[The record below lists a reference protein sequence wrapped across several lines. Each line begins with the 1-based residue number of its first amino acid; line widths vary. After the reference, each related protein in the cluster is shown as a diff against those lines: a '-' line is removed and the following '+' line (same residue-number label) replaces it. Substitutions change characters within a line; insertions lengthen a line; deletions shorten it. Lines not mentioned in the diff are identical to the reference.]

1 MYRLPELGGCSMK
14 SLLLRVA
21 RVVVVMT
28 TCAVTSPAGAAYING
43 TTVNCRAGPDAKA
56 SIVAKLRQ
64 GQEVSVVEA
73 GAGWSRLA
81 TPSCWVSS
89 RFISTSF
96 VAAAS
101 SSAQRTRSTAARS
114 SNRRSAGSYS
124 LFNQSAKLSR
134 PKKKRSA
141 SSTRRST
148 GSGVYGGSSCPCS
161 GGTVCIGPRGGR
173 YCITSGG
180 NKRYGV

>member
-1 MYRLPELGGCSMK
+1 MK
-14 SLLLRVA
+14 SPLLS
-21 RVVVVMT
+21 
-28 TCAVTSPAGAAYING
+28 AVRTAVGLASLCLTLPAGAAYING
-43 TTVNCRAGPDAKA
+43 TTVNCRARPDAKA
-56 SIVAKLRQ
+56 PVVAKLHQ

-81 TPSCWVSS
+81 KPSCWVSS
-89 RFISTSF
+89 RFISTAYVS
-96 VAAAS
+96 AGS
-101 SSAQRTRSTAARS
+101 SSVQRTGSSAARS
-114 SNRRSAGSYS
+114 SSRRSAGSYS
-124 LFNQSAKLSR
+124 LFNQPAKLSR
-134 PKKKRSA
+134 PKKKRKA
-141 SSTRRST
+141 SSARQSS